1 MNTLSISKKELSELK
16 ELSMGL
22 FHQLIRICKELVSW
36 FWNRFLVWFNQMME
50 DYSIDNIQKEGLVG
64 IWIRRASVFFGLDE
78 EKVKSQIK
86 KITKPSK
93 KVVRKTLLW
102 PLYLLI
108 TLLYV
113 AKKRLDSASNLQK
126 VHKKVNSYNE

>member
-1 MNTLSISKKELSELK
+1 
-16 ELSMGL
+16 
-22 FHQLIRICKELVSW
+22 
-36 FWNRFLVWFNQMME
+36 
-50 DYSIDNIQKEGLVG
+50 LVG